1 MPFLGII
8 RVFYDVIILFG
19 CFMEN
24 LKMILEFLRV
34 AEKLKTVRR
43 KIAISDNSR
52 QESPA
57 EHTWRVALMAMV
69 LHRELRLKLDLLKTL
84 EIILVHDLVE
94 AIADDVWILDKNDV
108 EAVSEKER
116 REQLAAEK
124 IYGMLPVTTGSELR
138 VLWDE
143 YESSGSEEAKFAK
156 ALDKIEVI
164 IQRNDLGVEHWE
176 RSDIYEVLL
185 HWADEPVADF
195 PPVGELWKLV
205 QEELIRQGKK

>member
-1 MPFLGII
+1 
-8 RVFYDVIILFG
+8 
-19 CFMEN
+19 MEN

-34 AEKLKTVRR
+34 AEKLKTVKR

-69 LHRELRLKLDLLKTL
+69 LHRELHLELDLLKTL

-108 EAVSEKER
+108 EAASEKEK

-124 IYGMLPVTTGSELR
+124 IYGMLPPKTGSELR
-138 VLWDE
+138 SLWDE

-164 IQRNDLGVEHWE
+164 IQRNDLGIAHWE
-176 RSDIYEVLL
+176 RSDIHEVLL
-185 HWADEPVADF
+185 HWADESVADF
-195 PPVGELWKLV
+195 LPVAELWKLV
-205 QEELIRQGKK
+205 QEELLNQKK